1 MHIADCYRILKLPQ
15 DASLDDIKSAY
26 RRLALQ
32 YHPDVNQSDPKA
44 TEKFRKLK
52 EAYDIILQQV
62 PPEKTHTNSKEQKT
76 ERKVRVKYKPRANA
90 TSHYTSK
97 TNNRYQDLKQE
108 LKRVQNLIK
117 ERNYCDTVWVVEE
130 LRRRYPNDP
139 EVARW
144 QAIAYYHRGNE
155 LLHQYRYIRAKE
167 YLTMVLIVDPQN
179 HELCSMAKRALDC
192 IDEVRVVTDHASF
205 YGRLATGIISVIL
218 LIAPLILYYYSNV
231 FPSFEVILLTFVIMC
246 ISTTFIIFII
256 GIIAR
261 IISRMNIAFGKS
273 ARFNK
278 K

>member
-1 MHIADCYRILKLPQ
+1 MDIDDCYRLLELPH

-26 RRLALQ
+26 RRLSLK
-32 YHPDVNQSDPKA
+32 YHPDVNQSDPNA
-44 TEKFRKLK
+44 TEKFREVK
-52 EAYDIILQQV
+52 EAYDILKLV
-62 PPEKTHTNSKEQKT
+62 ATKKKHTESKKQKT
-76 ERKVRVKYKPRANA
+76 ERRVRVKYKPRANA

-97 TNNRYQDLKQE
+97 TNNRYQDLKQN
-108 LKRVQNLIK
+108 LKLVQNLIK
-117 ERNYCDTVWVVEE
+117 EKSYYDAVWVVEE

-155 LLHQYRYIRAKE
+155 LLQQYRYIQARE
-167 YLTMVLIVDPQN
+167 YLTKTLNADPQN
-179 HELCSMAKRALDC
+179 HELCSMAKRALDR

-218 LIAPLILYYYSNV
+218 LIALVILFYLEA
-231 FPSFEVILLTFVIMC
+231 FPSLTIIYLICLGICV
-246 ISTTFIIFII
+246 TTPFII
-256 GIIAR
+256 GIIG
-261 IISRMNIAFGKS
+261 SCMNIAFSKS

>member
-1 MHIADCYRILKLPQ
+1 MEIHDCYRILELPH
-15 DASLDDIKSAY
+15 DASLDDIKSTY
-26 RRLALQ
+26 RRLSLK

-62 PPEKTHTNSKEQKT
+62 PPEKTRTNSKEQKT
-76 ERKVRVKYKPRANA
+76 ERKVRVNYKPRANA

-155 LLHQYRYIRAKE
+155 LLQQGRYIRARE
-167 YLTMVLIVDPQN
+167 YLTKALNADPQN
-179 HELCSMAKRALDC
+179 HELCFMVKRALDR

-231 FPSFEVILLTFVIMC
+231 FPSFPVIYLIVIYLIVIIIC
-246 ISTTFIIFII
+246 IPTAFII
-256 GIIAR
+256 GIIG
-261 IISRMNIAFGKS
+261 SCMNIAFGKS

>member
-1 MHIADCYRILKLPQ
+1 VDADDCYRILELPQ
-15 DASLDDIKSAY
+15 GASLDDIKSAY
-26 RRLALQ
+26 RRLARK

-44 TEKFRKLK
+44 TEKFREVK
-52 EAYDIILQQV
+52 EAYDILSD
-62 PPEKTHTNSKEQKT
+62 P
-76 ERKVRVKYKPRANA
+76 
-90 TSHYTSK
+90 SHYTSK
-97 TNNRYQDLKQE
+97 TNNRSQYLKQK
-108 LKRVQNLIK
+108 LKLVQNLIK
-117 ERNYCDTVWVVEE
+117 EKNYYDAVCVVEE

-192 IDEVRVVTDHASF
+192 IDEVRVVINHASF
-205 YGRLATGIISVIL
+205 YGRLAAVITLVISLISPFIL
-218 LIAPLILYYYSNV
+218 SFYTKV

-246 ISTTFIIFII
+246 IPIAFII

>member
-1 MHIADCYRILKLPQ
+1 MHIDDCYRILKLPQ

-32 YHPDVNQSDPKA
+32 YHPDVNQSDPEA

-62 PPEKTHTNSKEQKT
+62 PPEKTHTKSKEQKT
-76 ERKVRVKYKPRANA
+76 ERKVRVNYKPRANA

-117 ERNYCDTVWVVEE
+117 ERNYYDTVWVVEQ

-155 LLHQYRYIRAKE
+155 LLQQGRSNLARE
-167 YLTMVLIVDPQN
+167 YLTKALIVDPQN
-179 HELCSMAKRALDC
+179 RELCFMAKRALDLV
-192 IDEVRVVTDHASF
+192 DNKLTVLADYSS
-205 YGRLATGIISVIL
+205 RLAGGIIWLIVLIVFVFAILDSGAFTAFVVIPIAIGICMATTLLIGIISFWI
-218 LIAPLILYYYSNV
+218 
-231 FPSFEVILLTFVIMC
+231 TK
-246 ISTTFIIFII
+246 T
-256 GIIAR
+256 
-261 IISRMNIAFGKS
+261 FGKS

>member
-1 MHIADCYRILKLPQ
+1 MHIDDCYRILELPQ

-26 RRLALQ
+26 RRLARQ
-32 YHPDVNQSDPKA
+32 YHPDVNHSDPKA
-44 TEKFRKLK
+44 TEKFRQVK
-52 EAYDIILQQV
+52 EAYDILKLVATQ
-62 PPEKTHTNSKEQKT
+62 KKHTDSKEQKI
-76 ERKVRVKYKPRANA
+76 EGRVRVKYKRRANA

-117 ERNYCDTVWVVEE
+117 ERNYYDTVWVVEE

-155 LLHQYRYIRAKE
+155 LLQQGRSNLARE
-167 YLTMVLIVDPQN
+167 YLTKALNADPQN
-179 HELCSMAKRALDC
+179 RELCFMAKRALDLV
-192 IDEVRVVTDHASF
+192 DNKLTVLADYSS
-205 YGRLATGIISVIL
+205 RLAGGIISLIVLIVFAILDSGAFPAFVVIPIAIGICMATTL
-218 LIAPLILYYYSNV
+218 L
-231 FPSFEVILLTFVIMC
+231 
-246 ISTTFIIFII
+246 I
-256 GIIAR
+256 GIISFW
-261 IISRMNIAFGKS
+261 ITKTFGKS